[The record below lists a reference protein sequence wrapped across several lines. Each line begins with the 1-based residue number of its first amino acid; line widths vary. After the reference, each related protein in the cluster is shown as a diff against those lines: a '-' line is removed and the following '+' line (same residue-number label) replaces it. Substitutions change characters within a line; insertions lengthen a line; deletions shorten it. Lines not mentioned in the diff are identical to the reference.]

1 MFQNVVVCILFIEHQ
16 GDARRCLFVFVSQE
30 QEQEPQTLTV
40 CWSHPR
46 WIGDGFSFCLFYRRK
61 INTLVVAEFA
71 IVIHS
76 SQDI

>member
-1 MFQNVVVCILFIEHQ
+1 MFQNAVVCILFIEHQ

-40 CWSHPR
+40 CWSGLVMASRFAYFH
-46 WIGDGFSFCLFYRRK
+46 RRK